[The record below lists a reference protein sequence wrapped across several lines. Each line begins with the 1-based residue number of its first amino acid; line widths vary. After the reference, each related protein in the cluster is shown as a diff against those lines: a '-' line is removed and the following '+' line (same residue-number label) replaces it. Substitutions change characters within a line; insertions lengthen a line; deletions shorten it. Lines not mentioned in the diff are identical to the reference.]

1 MLTSVPARHLS
12 YSSLTIFI
20 SFYLYKLINRV
31 HTEIAKKKKAKA
43 RKRSEAF
50 SSLAK

>member
-1 MLTSVPARHLS
+1 MTSVPDRHLS

-31 HTEIAKKKKAKA
+31 HTEMAKKKKAKS
-43 RKRSEAF
+43 K
-50 SSLAK
+50 KKK